1 MEKSDRRTIRRVSN
15 KPPFPYLRHHPRFRE
30 FGVCR
35 SVSALFNNYRAIDDC
50 ASPDCDLDSAH
61 IAVTHLEVFPLAV
74 IFTAFL
80 RRVVFRLVLARLQ
93 PRRGEISFGVRE
105 RISRPISRFILRVSD
120 READDS
126 GLRKRFSRFGIDDPP
141 RGGECGARIS
151 QPDVDARDLSPFP
164 DLDHSRL
171 LLSDD
176 VRVIGELSFPS
187 PDCAPQIIVLSA
199 RHNDIAASPKSE
211 DSIDSPIICL

>member
-1 MEKSDRRTIRRVSN
+1 MEKADRRTIRGVPD
-15 KPPFPYLRHHPRFRE
+15 KPAFPYLRNHPRFRE
-30 FGVCR
+30 VGICR

-61 IAVTHLEVFPLAV
+61 IAVTHLEVLPLAV

-80 RRVVFRLVLARLQ
+80 RWMVFRLVLARLQ

-105 RISRPISRFILRVSD
+105 RISRPIARFILRVFD
-120 READDS
+120 RETDDTD
-126 GLRKRFSRFGIDDPP
+126 LRKRFSRFGIDDPP

-151 QPDVDARDLSPFP
+151 QPDVDARDLFPFP
-164 DLDHSRL
+164 DLDHFRL

-176 VRVIGELSFPS
+176 VRVIGELSFPGL
-187 PDCAPQIIVLSA
+187 DCAPQVIVLSA
-199 RHNDIAASPKSE
+199 S
-211 DSIDSPIICL
+211 